1 MKKRLRKHK
10 LVEPEYNE
18 FEIIEAIYKGKYE
31 KGEIK
36 LEVGHVCPHCM
47 DDYLILINGV
57 EPYSIDHL
65 QCPTCDST
73 YNL

>member
-1 MKKRLRKHK
+1 MKKKIRKHR

-18 FEIIEAIYKGKYE
+18 FEIIEAIYKGRIREGKVKILCE
-31 KGEIK
+31 
-36 LEVGHVCPHCM
+36 HCNS
-47 DDYLILINGV
+47 DVLVLINGV
-57 EPYSIDHL
+57 EPYSVDHL

>member
-1 MKKRLRKHK
+1 MKKRVRKHR

-18 FEIIEAIYKGKYE
+18 FEVIEAI
-31 KGEIK
+31 IK
-36 LEVGHVCPHCM
+36 ERLKDGRITRNCTHCGDGVLEFV
-47 DDYLILINGV
+47 NGYQ
-57 EPYSIDHL
+57 PYTIDHL